1 MTAFYHFPHS
11 VRTHRTSLLRSA
23 IAGLTLCMINA
34 CSELPVGAQ
43 DSATIPATANRT
55 AISLSLPVSV
65 PTPTQTQS
73 LPMLSDSEYA
83 VVLDETHWLS
93 ASPSHSLSLITQQ
106 PDSKTQHQILHAGA
120 VEYLDVRQTTAGT
133 HALTLNQNNALVLA
147 TLPQNSEHSLAS
159 SQPLAWAIEGLCLYQ
174 PAQEPLQA
182 FLLDDT
188 AMAHQVLLTRDGAA
202 LAATVIRSFP
212 LPPGSEY
219 CTVDDPTETLF
230 VSEEGIG
237 VWAYNAR
244 SESDITR
251 TPVEL
256 VAPWGKLQQNAG
268 PLAMANGSL
277 LIGEKDHHLLHQY
290 QVIPSAEGIQTLHST
305 TYHLEGVVI
314 DGLHA
319 SDQSSQKPVRAM
331 VLNDDSGELEQLSLS
346 IPARTATTDVIPT
359 LPASAETDAVATP
372 GDAADDPAI
381 WVHPTRPAASQIL
394 GTNKKQGL
402 YRYDLSGNTRQFLPI
417 GRVNNVDVRQGFTL
431 KGQPA
436 DIAAASQRDRHS
448 ISLIHIDPHTGK
460 LRADVEIPTSLS
472 DVYGLCMYQNTH
484 QQVFVFIN
492 DKDGRYEQ
500 YQILDS
506 DQGWRGKHVRSFK
519 VPTQPEGCA
528 ADDRN
533 QRLFV
538 GEENHGIWIIGA
550 EPDAGQQLTA
560 IAELGQPSGRH
571 LVADIEGLDLYQTE
585 EENLLVVSSQGNDSY
600 VIFSADAPYPYLGRF
615 RIGLNHHASSDV
627 DGASE
632 TDGLTV
638 SSANLGPQYPKGLL
652 VVQDGRNL
660 MPNANQN
667 FKLLD
672 WQVVRQRILTQ
683 P

>member
-1 MTAFYHFPHS
+1 MTTFNLFPHS
-11 VRTHRTSLLRSA
+11 VRTHRTSLFRSA
-23 IAGLTLCMINA
+23 IAGLTLCTISA
-34 CSELPVGAQ
+34 CSELPAGAQ
-43 DSATIPATANRT
+43 DSATIPATANRA
-55 AISLSLPVSV
+55 AISVPVS
-65 PTPTQTQS
+65 TPIQTQP
-73 LPMLSDSEYA
+73 LPMLSGSEYA
-83 VVLDETHWLS
+83 VTLDETHWFS
-93 ASPSHSLSLITQQ
+93 ASSSHSLSLITQQ

-120 VEYLDVRQTTAGT
+120 VEYLDVRQATAAT
-133 HALTLNQNNALVLA
+133 HALTLNQNNELVLA
-147 TLPQNSEHSLAS
+147 TLPEHSTHTLAI

-188 AMAHQVLLTRDGAA
+188 AMAHQVLLIRDGTA

-244 SESDITR
+244 SESDIVR

-290 QVIPSAEGIQTLHST
+290 QVVPSAEGIQTRHSA

-314 DGLHA
+314 DGLHT
-319 SDQSSQKPVRAM
+319 SSQQSPQAHINAI

-346 IPARTATTDVIPT
+346 ISPRTAAIDTIPT

-402 YRYDLSGNTRQFLPI
+402 YRYDLNGNTRQFLSI

-448 ISLIHIDPHTGK
+448 ISLIHIDPHTGE
-460 LRADVEIPTSLS
+460 LRADVEIPTSLG

-506 DQGWRGKHVRSFK
+506 TQGWRGKHVRSFK

-550 EPDAGQQLTA
+550 EPDDGQQLSL
-560 IAELGQPSGRH
+560 IAELGQPSGRYM
-571 LVADIEGLDLYQTE
+571 VTDIEGLDLYQTE

-672 WQVVRQRILTQ
+672 WQVVRQRILPQ

>member
-1 MTAFYHFPHS
+1 MTAFNLFPHT
-11 VRTHRTSLLRSA
+11 VFNHRTSLLRSA
-23 IAGLTLCMINA
+23 IAVLTLSTISA
-34 CSELPVGAQ
+34 CSELPIGTAE
-43 DSATIPATANRT
+43 STTAT
-55 AISLSLPVSV
+55 V
-65 PTPTQTQS
+65 PTPAKATSVPIHTQAV
-73 LPMLSDSEYA
+73 PMLSGSEYA

-93 ASPSHSLSLITQQ
+93 ASPSHSLSLITQS
-106 PDSKTQHQILHAGA
+106 PDHKTQHQVLHAGS
-120 VEYLDVRQTTAGT
+120 VEYLDVRQAPAAT
-133 HALTLNQNNALVLA
+133 HALTLNQSNALVLA
-147 TLPQNSEHSLAS
+147 TLPQNSEHSLTT

-188 AMAHQVLLTRDGAA
+188 AMAHQVLLTRDGTA

-219 CTVDDPTETLF
+219 CTVDDQTETLF

-244 SESDITR
+244 SESDIVR

-277 LIGEKDHHLLHQY
+277 LIGEKDHHWLHQY
-290 QVIPSAEGIQTLHST
+290 QVIPSAEGIQTRHSA
-305 TYHLEGVVI
+305 TYHLDGVVI

-331 VLNDDSGELEQLSLS
+331 VLNDESGELEQLSLS
-346 IPARTATTDVIPT
+346 IPARVATTDVIPT

-381 WVHPTRPAASQIL
+381 WVHPTQPAASQIL

-402 YRYDLSGNTRQFLPI
+402 YRYDLNGSTRQFLPI
-417 GRVNNVDVRQGFTL
+417 GRVNNVDIRQGFTL

-448 ISLIHIDPHTGK
+448 ISLIHIDPHTGE

-506 DQGWRGKHVRSFK
+506 AQGWQGKHVRSFK
-519 VPTQPEGCA
+519 VHTQPEGCA

-538 GEENHGIWIIGA
+538 GEENRGIWIIGA

-615 RIGLNHHASSDV
+615 RIGLNHLVSSDV

-638 SSANLGPQYPKGLL
+638 SSANLGPQYPEGLL

-672 WQVVRQRILTQ
+672 WQAIRQGILAQ